1 MNNLNQIIFVTKTE
15 IGNFE
20 IVFTLPNIINSI
32 RPTNKEKTI
41 AFSKVQKN
49 IGDELKNFFSGKIK
63 NFTFKCKPNGTIFQ
77 LKVWNN
83 IKKISY
89 GTTKTYKE
97 LAKTLDTSARAIGNA
112 CSKNPCLFIIPC
124 HRVILS
130 NGNNGNYILG
140 KKVKIKLIKKE
151 KF

>member
-20 IVFTLPNIINSI
+20 IVFILPNTINSI
-32 RPTNKEKTI
+32 RPTNKKETI

-49 IGDELKNFFSGKIK
+49 ISDELKNFFSGKIRS
-63 NFTFKCKPNGTIFQ
+63 FTFKCNPIGTIFQ
-77 LKVWNN
+77 LKVWNI
-83 IKKISY
+83 IKKINY

-97 LAKTLDTSARAIGNA
+97 LAKALDTSARAVGNA

-130 NGNNGNYILG
+130 NGNKGNYILG
-140 KKVKIKLIKKE
+140 KKIKIEQIKKE